1 MNGLTALGAMSKLA
15 DVLKTADKDA
25 PVSGTGTSFADL
37 LAQAVAGE
45 TNGDAIAPEK
55 LTQLAEV
62 VSQFRG
68 EARETLTDLFPDG
81 VVTAGPKLMEWAQNM
96 LTRLDTML
104 GDIGA
109 SVADLGQVLSAVPR
123 GSVGE
128 VITAERAGPEGQ
140 DILAQ
145 AARLLEPDRTVTP
158 SPETQAGLD
167 ATAAS
172 SAAPRA
178 EQTIAPAV
186 PINGSGRG
194 GAGQPIGTPTDA
206 AAVPTGQQP
215 NTAPAQSAVSTS
227 VIAAVAPPAQPT
239 VTPANPFDPRL
250 ATKPSVVNATVAGT
264 GDPAQPSVDVGI
276 TSLSPMPEA
285 LRLILSQAL
294 IAPAD
299 PAAAPE
305 VQSIFAATTP
315 APLVQAVTP
324 AIAAAV
330 PTPAQQQAP
339 QSGFARNLA
348 GQIRG
353 VSFSEGT
360 TRIELSPQG
369 LGGIEIEISPDE
381 AGKLRVVLRAENPAV
396 LNAMRSDREMLA
408 SLLRDGG
415 ATVEDSAMSFEDL
428 GQRRGTSQQHS
439 EPGLTAFGSAE
450 ADEIEELPDMTDPVP
465 EDGRI
470 NILT

>member
-15 DVLKTADKDA
+15 DVLKTGDKDA
-25 PVSGTGTSFADL
+25 PVSGTGTSFSDL

-45 TNGDAIAPEK
+45 TNDDAITPEK

-62 VSQFRG
+62 VAQFRG

-81 VVTAGPKLMEWAQNM
+81 VVTAGPELMEWAQNM

-109 SVADLGQVLSAVPR
+109 SVADLGQVLAAVPP

-128 VITAERAGPEGQ
+128 VGTAERAGTEGQ
-140 DILAQ
+140 DSLAQ
-145 AARLLEPDRTVTP
+145 AARLLAPDRTLSP

-167 ATAAS
+167 ATAAA
-172 SAAPRA
+172 SATPQA
-178 EQTIAPAV
+178 EQSIMPAMPV
-186 PINGSGRG
+186 NGSGRG
-194 GAGQPIGTPTDA
+194 GAGQLIDTPTDA
-206 AAVPTGQQP
+206 AVQTGQKP
-215 NTAPAQSAVSTS
+215 ETAPAQSAVSTS

-239 VTPANPFDPRL
+239 ATPSNPFDPRL
-250 ATKPSVVNATVAGT
+250 AAKPSTVNAAVASTGDPTQPSVVTEV
-264 GDPAQPSVDVGI
+264 

-305 VQSIFAATTP
+305 VQSIFATTTP

-330 PTPAQQQAP
+330 PTPVQHQAP

-408 SLLRDGG
+408 GLLRDGG